1 VRHQLFFYHK
11 GHCEGLREREEQLA
25 SRFVLYMPMAKND
38 IYDAYSDRDLID
50 AILSGNEE
58 AAIYLIY
65 NRYYGDI
72 RYLCFSYCKSH
83 WYVDDV
89 CQEVFLALKG
99 KNGDWRTL
107 ATWTGL
113 STFRT
118 WLNSVVC
125 HWLQKNRDYLI
136 GLREKKLYSE
146 KEDDPDPVEQVA
158 AVQPTPEDAML
169 KVMLLEAINSLK
181 NPDQRLVI
189 LKELQGY
196 NHTEI
201 AGMLNLLKAKENRI
215 KVDEYGKPMLVNAST
230 IDRIKQQA
238 IFQLKKR
245 FAALKEI

>member
-1 VRHQLFFYHK
+1 
-11 GHCEGLREREEQLA
+11 
-25 SRFVLYMPMAKND
+25 MPMGKND
-38 IYDAYSDRDLID
+38 IYESYSDRDLID
-50 AILSGNEE
+50 ATLSGNEE

-158 AVQPTPEDAML
+158 AVQPTSEDAML
-169 KVMLLEAINSLK
+169 KVMLLEAINGLS
-181 NPDQRLVI
+181 NADQRLVI

-196 NHTEI
+196 SHEEI
-201 AGMLNLLKAKENRI
+201 ADILNQVRRQENRI
-215 KVDEYGKPMLVNAST
+215 KLDKAGNEILANAAAVDVLKQRAVAQ
-230 IDRIKQQA
+230 IKQTMGV
-238 IFQLKKR
+238 KKQ
-245 FAALKEI
+245 K